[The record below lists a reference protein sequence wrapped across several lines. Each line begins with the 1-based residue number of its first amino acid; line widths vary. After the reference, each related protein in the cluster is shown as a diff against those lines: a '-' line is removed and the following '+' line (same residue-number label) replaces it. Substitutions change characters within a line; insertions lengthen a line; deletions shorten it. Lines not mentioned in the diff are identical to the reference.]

1 MSYTNFTIGELKG
14 YIDMVR
20 AFDFSSVDW
29 GEVIS
34 FLQNSGLYTPE
45 VAAVIDE
52 FASGNFNTLF
62 RGLEMLDE
70 IAAEYPSSM
79 LFSEALEDYFSSET
93 VDYAEILPDDV
104 SRPLELEWGDT
115 WDGIKDQLESYG
127 IDYNELKDIW
137 ENDLGLPSE
146 WSSDAVKEFL
156 VAKTYDSLF
165 DSAKDYVRTLLES
178 NGLGRFYQQVEDSIA
193 LRDKLTNFHTNLFSI
208 IEDGVSGKVDD
219 PEVMFQ
225 RMDDVTREGLGDI
238 LDIKGSVKNVLE
250 KIGSGFFGDDDAGD
264 DKSIHHAASAAG
276 ADTQGFSLT
285 ISPIKGTFKGGAGDD
300 ALVGGRASDRIVL
313 GRGDDLAFGS
323 AGNDSIFGES
333 GRDQLGGGAGRDKLI
348 GGTGADVLW
357 GGASADLFIFRS
369 IKDSTT
375 KASGRDTIL
384 DFSRKEGDRIDLKLI
399 DADSTVK
406 HNQKFEFIGTHKFN
420 KDAGELRYQK
430 KNGDTFIYGD
440 TNGDGKADFSIEI
453 DHSLKLKAGDFIL

>member
-1 MSYTNFTIGELKG
+1 MSYTNFTIGELTG
-14 YIDMVR
+14 YIDLVR

-34 FLQNSGLYTPE
+34 FLEGSGLYTPE

-62 RGLEMLDE
+62 RGLEMLDT
-70 IAAEYPSSM
+70 IAAEYPSTM

-104 SRPLELEWGDT
+104 PRPSDFDWGDT
-115 WDGIKDQLESYG
+115 WNGVKDQLESYG

-165 DSAKDYVRTLLES
+165 DNAQDYVRTLLES
-178 NGLGRFYQQVEDSIA
+178 NGLGRFYQQVEDSLE

-208 IEDGVSGKVDD
+208 FEDGFSGKVDD
-219 PEVMFQ
+219 AEVMFE
-225 RMDDVTREGLGDI
+225 RMDDVTRDGLGDI
-238 LDIKGSVKNVLE
+238 LDIKGSVKSVLE
-250 KIGSGFFGDDDAGD
+250 RIGSGIFGDDDSGD
-264 DKSIHHAASAAG
+264 ANGIHRAASAG
-276 ADTQGFSLT
+276 TDGFSLT

-323 AGNDSIFGES
+323 AGNDSLFGES
-333 GRDQLGGGAGRDKLI
+333 GKDQLGGGAGRDKLI
-348 GGTGADVLW
+348 GGAGADVLW
-357 GGASADLFIFRS
+357 GGANADFFIFRS

-375 KASGRDTIL
+375 KTSGRDTIL
-384 DFSRKEGDRIDLKLI
+384 DFSRKEGDHIDLKLI